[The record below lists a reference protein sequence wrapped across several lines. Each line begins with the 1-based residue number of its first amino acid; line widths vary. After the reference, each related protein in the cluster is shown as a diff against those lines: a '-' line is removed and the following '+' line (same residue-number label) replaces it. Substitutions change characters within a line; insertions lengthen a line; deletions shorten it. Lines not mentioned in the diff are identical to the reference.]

1 MSSSL
6 RIAIITYSIDAFQG
20 SSYLLHHMC
29 DVWLSR
35 GIDIAVIKGL
45 DQDLPD
51 ADLAIL
57 HTDITAIGEDYG
69 KIINHY
75 PVVLNGR
82 VRDISKHVFSDL
94 IVRRDSAY
102 NGPVIVKTNANFG
115 GMRERREK
123 FLDGDHQASIDIQR
137 PWRKV
142 EWLEEYPTFNSL
154 HEVPRGV
161 WRNDKLVVEKF
172 LTQQNESG
180 EYLLKV
186 WVFFGDQDIY
196 YQCVSDEPVIKSH
209 NTKRREFLDLN
220 DLPDSIREA
229 RTKLGF
235 DFGKFDFSISDGE
248 AVLYDINRTPGS
260 AGNVTNQDEVSE
272 RIRRLS
278 TGLDYFTDRLSVSQ
292 P

>member
-29 DVWLSR
+29 DMWLSK
-35 GIDIAVIKGL
+35 GIDIAVIKGPH
-45 DQDLPD
+45 QDLPD

-69 KIINHY
+69 KIIDHY
-75 PVVLNGR
+75 PMVINGR

-94 IVRRDSAY
+94 IVGRDSVY
-102 NGPVIVKTNANFG
+102 ERPVIVKTNANFG
-115 GMRERREK
+115 GLRERQEK
-123 FLDGDHQASIDIQR
+123 LLSGDHQASIGIQR
-137 PWRKV
+137 PWRKI

-154 HEVPRGV
+154 REVPQGV

-209 NTKRREFLDLN
+209 NTKRREFLDPA
-220 DLPDSIREA
+220 DLPDSLRET

-260 AGNVTNQDEVSE
+260 ARHVASQIDVAES
-272 RIRRLS
+272 ISRLS
-278 TGLDYFTDRLSVSQ
+278 TGLDYFTDQL
-292 P
+292 

>member
-1 MSSSL
+1 MSSRL
-6 RIAIITYSIDAFQG
+6 RIAIITHSIDAFQG
-20 SSYLLHHMC
+20 SSYLLHRMS
-29 DVWLSR
+29 DVWLSK
-35 GIDIAVIKGL
+35 GIEIAVIKGP

-69 KIINHY
+69 KIIDHY
-75 PVVLNGR
+75 PMVINGR

-94 IVRRDSAY
+94 IVGRDSPY
-102 NGPVIVKTNANFG
+102 SGPVIVKTNANFG
-115 GMRERREK
+115 GMRERQEK
-123 FLDGDHQASIDIQR
+123 FLSGDHQANIGIQR

-154 HEVPRGV
+154 REVPQGV

-196 YQCVSDEPVIKSH
+196 YQCVSDDPVVKSH
-209 NTKRREFLDLN
+209 NTKYREFLDPN
-220 DLPDSIREA
+220 DLPNSLRET

-235 DFGKFDFSISDGE
+235 DFGKFDFSTSDGE

-260 AGNVTNQDEVSE
+260 AKNAPDEVEVSE
-272 RIRRLS
+272 RIRMLS
-278 TGLDYFTDRLSVSQ
+278 TGLDYFTDQL
-292 P
+292 